1 MLLYNLHEVRFMGLS
16 PAKGYAMII
25 TQAQSKTCP
34 FAEKGQVC
42 VREEEDV
49 GAGLRP
55 ARTVIGW

>member
-25 TQAQSKTCP
+25 TPAQNKSCP
-34 FAEKGQVC
+34 FSANGQLC
-42 VREEEDV
+42 AREEEDV

-55 ARTVIGW
+55 ARTVIRW